1 MQMFMLLLLLFLVG
15 DAICPSVISREKC
28 IIVVV
33 IELTGTTSH
42 VHDLYASISGM
53 YAKGWVYT
61 ERLRLATA
69 AAEAARIESTSS
81 SAVLL

>member
-61 ERLRLATA
+61 ERLRLATT

-81 SAVLL
+81 AVLL

>member
-1 MQMFMLLLLLFLVG
+1 MGSDANVYVVVVVVLLVG

-53 YAKGWVYT
+53 YAKGWVLP
-61 ERLRLATA
+61 RD
-69 AAEAARIESTSS
+69 
-81 SAVLL
+81 